1 MNFRFREKVNK
12 DVKKYNRIANNNNC
26 ITLVKHSIAKF
37 AYNFKQHYIM
47 KRNATAV
54 WKGSIK
60 EGNGTI
66 STQSTVLN
74 NAQYSFKTRFEDG
87 VGTNPEE
94 LVAAAHSGCFS
105 MQLSA
110 FVTEGGFEIESIQT
124 RCDINFVE
132 GTIVGSHLTV
142 EAKIAGIANDAFQEL
157 VTKAE
162 KNCPISR
169 LLNTEIDR
177 KSVV

>member
-1 MNFRFREKVNK
+1 
-12 DVKKYNRIANNNNC
+12 
-26 ITLVKHSIAKF
+26 
-37 AYNFKQHYIM
+37 M

-60 EGNGTI
+60 EGAGTI

-110 FVTEGGFEIESIQT
+110 FITEAGHEIESIQT
-124 RCDINFVE
+124 RCDINLVE
-132 GTIVGSHLTV
+132 GTIIGSHLTV
-142 EAKIAGIANDAFQEL
+142 EAKVSGLSNDTFQEL

-169 LLNTEIDR
+169 LLNTEIT
-177 KSVV
+177 SVATLL

>member
-1 MNFRFREKVNK
+1 
-12 DVKKYNRIANNNNC
+12 
-26 ITLVKHSIAKF
+26 
-37 AYNFKQHYIM
+37 M

-60 EGNGTI
+60 EGKGTLT
-66 STQSTVLN
+66 TQSTTLN
-74 NAQYSFKTRFEDG
+74 NTQYSFGSRFEDG

-110 FVTEGGFEIESIQT
+110 FITEAGHEIESIQT
-124 RCDINFVE
+124 KCDIDFQN
-132 GTIVGSHLTV
+132 GSIVSSHLTV
-142 EAKIAGIANDAFQEL
+142 EAKIAGISNDEFQEL

-162 KNCPISR
+162 KNCPISK
-169 LLNTEIDR
+169 LLNTEIT
-177 KSVV
+177 STATLV

>member
-1 MNFRFREKVNK
+1 
-12 DVKKYNRIANNNNC
+12 
-26 ITLVKHSIAKF
+26 
-37 AYNFKQHYIM
+37 M

-60 EGNGTI
+60 EGKGALT
-66 STQSTVLN
+66 TQSTVLN
-74 NAQYSFKTRFEDG
+74 STQYSFGSRFEEG

-110 FVTEGGFEIESIQT
+110 FIGEAGFTADSIQT
-124 RCDINFVE
+124 KCVIDVQN
-132 GTIVGSHLTV
+132 GAIVSSQLTV
-142 EAKIAGIANDAFQEL
+142 EAKILGIDDDTFQEL

-162 KNCPISR
+162 KNCPISK
-169 LLNTEIDR
+169 LLNTEI
-177 KSVV
+177 SSSATLL